1 MSRDTFPYQTE
12 TKRIRQIRRAFDD
25 LKVRPK
31 LVLLHNLFFLVLTI
45 SVYFSIIP
53 VFEQKIASARER
65 ELVMMA
71 QIFRAEL
78 PMSVEHGEPDSLD
91 LYNYRVGLARDL
103 GLSPEGQNYLR
114 HFPKHTWQQGKDTLF
129 RLGQN
134 PGEYQRVSLSP
145 IFYEEAVQRARTVLF
160 LVLGAIY
167 VLSILALEF
176 LIMPQYVYQ
185 PLRLMLDADAAT
197 RRGDREN
204 ELIDGGLILHDE
216 IGQIMRSRN
225 ETVAQLRQ
233 QEDHLASALRQLEE
247 QDRLVSLGLLST
259 SVAHELNTPL
269 AVLQGSI
276 EKLIETT
283 ESRAALDRLNRMLR
297 VTQRLRK
304 ISESLLDF
312 ARRRKDA
319 MGPVELHPLIDESWS
334 LVAIDEKAAEVHF
347 ENLTKPSDV
356 VTGNADRLI
365 QVFVNL
371 LRNALL
377 SVPSGGRIGVE
388 SKTLRRG
395 DESWVSCIVKDNGT
409 GIPAHVLPNLFE
421 AFVST
426 RLDAKGTGLGLT
438 VAEGI
443 VSQHGGTI
451 SASNGPE
458 GGAVLEVMLP
468 GAGET
473 HAQEGRTA
481 LTEQLQ
487 HDLEGGPLAQ
497 P

>member
-1 MSRDTFPYQTE
+1 
-12 TKRIRQIRRAFDD
+12 
-25 LKVRPK
+25 
-31 LVLLHNLFFLVLTI
+31 
-45 SVYFSIIP
+45 
-53 VFEQKIASARER
+53 
-65 ELVMMA
+65 
-71 QIFRAEL
+71 
-78 PMSVEHGEPDSLD
+78 
-91 LYNYRVGLARDL
+91 
-103 GLSPEGQNYLR
+103 
-114 HFPKHTWQQGKDTLF
+114 
-129 RLGQN
+129 
-134 PGEYQRVSLSP
+134 
-145 IFYEEAVQRARTVLF
+145 
-160 LVLGAIY
+160 
-167 VLSILALEF
+167 
-176 LIMPQYVYQ
+176 
-185 PLRLMLDADAAT
+185 
-197 RRGDREN
+197 
-204 ELIDGGLILHDE
+204 
-216 IGQIMRSRN
+216 
-225 ETVAQLRQ
+225 
-233 QEDHLASALRQLEE
+233 
-247 QDRLVSLGLLST
+247 
-259 SVAHELNTPL
+259 
-269 AVLQGSI
+269 
-276 EKLIETT
+276 
-283 ESRAALDRLNRMLR
+283 
-297 VTQRLRK
+297 
-304 ISESLLDF
+304 
-312 ARRRKDA
+312 